1 MRMKPSALCFPNID
15 DVHQCSQRAIITG
28 TNRVVDALNKKIL
41 TMLHGEEFSLFSVT
55 RLCSDDTRMQNL
67 MSTEFLNSLRSPG
80 VPEHKLKLKL
90 NCLCMV
96 TRNISVQDR
105 LMNNTKVI
113 VREIG
118 RHLVTVETLMERRQ
132 FVLPRIIFRFTLPR
146 SGLMIERRQFPLRL
160 CYAITVNKSQGQTLD
175 RVCLDLREHPFA
187 HGQLYVGASR
197 VRNRSNIL
205 VLTLDDH
212 LHHCCALTKNI
223 VYQDL
228 LPS

>member
-1 MRMKPSALCFPNID
+1 MVYNIY
-15 DVHQCSQRAIITG
+15 AGI
-28 TNRVVDALNKKIL
+28 NRVVDALNGKIL
-41 TMLHGEEFSLFSVT
+41 TMLHGEEFSLLSAT

-80 VPEHKLKLKL
+80 VPEHELKLKL
-90 NCLCMV
+90 NYLCMV
-96 TRNISVQDR
+96 TRNILVQDR

-118 RHLVTVETLMERRQ
+118 RHLVTVKTLMEHRQ
-132 FVLPRIIFRFTLPR
+132 FALPRIIFRFTLPR

-160 CYAITVNKSQGQTLD
+160 CYAITVNKSQGLTLD

-187 HGQLYVGASR
+187 HGQLYVRASR

-212 LHHCCALTKNI
+212 LHHTCALTKNI